1 MTPLV
6 FSLFAQTPAVPSL
19 VLLLADKGMILL
31 LKEESSKPQ
40 ASSKKQLWNWQ
51 RSTVNKHKEGH
62 LGGGVSFSRK
72 PSLTARDGGL
82 TKAVL
87 TRIQPLLGIGS
98 CRFSSFVCDF
108 LVR

>member
-51 RSTVNKHKEGH
+51 SSSPGPGNEAPRIRLTRGIW
-62 LGGGVSFSRK
+62 GGVSLFPGS
-72 PSLTARDGGL
+72 
-82 TKAVL
+82 
-87 TRIQPLLGIGS
+87 PL
-98 CRFSSFVCDF
+98 
-108 LVR
+108 